1 MLLNKYAQVNES
13 SEQEIKQHAI
23 ASLLTTGVIIAV
35 LVYSSRVALNIR
47 G

>member
-23 ASLLTTGVIIAV
+23 ASLLITGVIIAV
-35 LVYSSRVALNIR
+35 IVYSSRDTLKLR